1 MKKRVRDVSLRHAKK
16 KPPEGDFSA
25 VIGVTAFVGVKT
37 AIIIDVTG
45 FIIPVIIRF
54 IRVFDFIKEFTAIT
68 AITTSHIV
76 SGFLSVVRTITTIP
90 STH

>member
-16 KPPEGDFSA
+16 KSPEGDFSA

-45 FIIPVIIRF
+45 FIIPVIIIVRF
-54 IRVFDFIKEFTAIT
+54 TGGRKTIIGAVATREVIIL
-68 AITTSHIV
+68 V
-76 SGFLSVVRTITTIP
+76 LPVVTTIKT